1 MRHSYVTREKLF
13 DFIHR
18 LDDAFARPGSLYL
31 IGETTQV
38 FEGWREWT
46 TQVEFT
52 AVVPPADQD
61 HFARMLADV
70 KEQFGVN
77 VFDEFP
83 GDVIPLPQGYDQR
96 ARPVSS
102 SPFDVTVARHL
113 SLYHFDPCSV
123 AFRFVARGDEP
134 DYHLVLVY
142 VERGW
147 LSVDEM
153 DARLADLLPRFS
165 MRTIQQ
171 DPAEF
176 RRKYDGLLQMLR
188 AVPARTTH
196 RPTPV

>member
-1 MRHSYVTREKLF
+1 MRHSYVTRDKLI

-31 IGETTQV
+31 IGETSQV

-46 TQVEFT
+46 TQIEFT
-52 AVVPPADQD
+52 AVVAPADQERFS
-61 HFARMLADV
+61 HAVVEL
-70 KEQFGVN
+70 KGQFGVA

-83 GDVIPLPQGYDQR
+83 GDVIPLPEGYDQR
-96 ARPVSS
+96 AHPASS
-102 SPFDVTVARHL
+102 ASHATRHL
-113 SLYHFDPCSV
+113 SLYHFDPYSV

-147 LSVDEM
+147 LTVEEM